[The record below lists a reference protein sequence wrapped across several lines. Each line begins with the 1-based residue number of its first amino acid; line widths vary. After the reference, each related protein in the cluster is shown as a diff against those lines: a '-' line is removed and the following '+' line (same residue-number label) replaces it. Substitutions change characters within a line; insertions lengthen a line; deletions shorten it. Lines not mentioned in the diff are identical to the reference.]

1 MRPFLVLSLL
11 SFALSPAC
19 HVDFEDRS
27 VSESVE
33 HTVALDPQGR
43 FKIENPRGLIRVE
56 TWDRPEVRI
65 QADKYAGTRDALKE
79 VRIEIHGEG
88 ARVEVRTDVPDRFG
102 IWGGFTGSVDYRVT
116 LPATVRLEAS
126 TVNGQV
132 EVEGVSG
139 DIEVSSVNGRVT
151 ATDAQGEVRASTIN
165 GRVEVTHL
173 TLPESAHH
181 EYSCINGTVR
191 VYLPDSAAGRFHLEW
206 VNGSVDSDFPLELG
220 RKWPGPKAIDAQLG
234 EGKNDFKFSTVNGSI
249 KILKRQEEVR
259 KGQPGSS
266 FI

>member
-1 MRPFLVLSLL
+1 MRSLLALSLL

-19 HVDFEDRS
+19 HPDFEDRS

-56 TWDRPEVRI
+56 TWDRPEAYI
-65 QADKYAGTRDALKE
+65 QADKYAGSRDALKD
-79 VRIEIHGEG
+79 VRVEIKGEG
-88 ARVEVRTDVPDRFG
+88 SRVEVRTHVPDKFG
-102 IWGGFTGSVDYRVT
+102 LWGGSGGSVDYRIK
-116 LPATVRLEAS
+116 LPAAVRLEAS

-139 DIEVSSVNGRVT
+139 AIEVSSVNGRVT
-151 ATDAQGEVRASTIN
+151 ATDVQGEVRASTIN
-165 GRVEVTHL
+165 GQVEVSHL

-181 EYSCINGTVR
+181 EYSCINGTIR
-191 VYLPDSAAGRFHLEW
+191 VYLPDSAGGTFQLEW
-206 VNGSVDSDFPLELG
+206 VNGSVDSDFPLDLG
-220 RKWPGPKAIDAQLG
+220 RKWPGPKQVDARLG
-234 EGKNDFKFSTVNGSI
+234 AGKNRFKFSTVNGSI

-259 KGQPGSS
+259 KTQPVSPL
-266 FI
+266 I